1 MEEIQ
6 YNAYL
11 LKLGAYYLITL
22 LISIKVFYDPKPN
35 FDTVVK
41 AMVLVGLCWLIIPI
55 MILGMTG
62 DYLILKREKWL
73 ATRR

>member
-6 YNAYL
+6 YKAYL

-22 LISIKVFYDPKPN
+22 LICIKVFYDPKPN

-41 AMVLVGLCWLIIPI
+41 ALVIVGLCWLIVPI
-55 MILGMTG
+55 MIFGMTG
-62 DYLILKREKWL
+62 DYLILKREQWL
-73 ATRR
+73 AKRR